1 MKLTRFLWNDR
12 VRWGMID
19 GDDILSAGRGR
30 GVFRDRDPKPGRPIC
45 SLAEARLLAPIDARA
60 NKIVAAAANYGE
72 RDERDGPGIFMKQPG
87 TIIGPD
93 EPIVYPRTCEAVIH
107 EAELGIIIGKT
118 ARHVPA
124 DIATQYVFGYT
135 CVNDVSASR
144 LKTSDT
150 GRGTSMRVKHFDT
163 FCPVGPWIDTD
174 LATALRGDDLRIQC
188 RVNGRTDVDGNAND
202 MLWGVAELVSWMS
215 EVMTL
220 YPGDIIASGCPGVGE
235 IKPGDTVEVE
245 IEGIGVLRNPV
256 VAEKLGWRTKPA
268 ILNQVQIAA
277 SESPLPLW
285 QRARV
290 RVTRLRA
297 ALRAGRPRSRDA
309 T

>member
-12 VRWGMID
+12 VRWGMIE
-19 GDDILSAGRGR
+19 GDEILSAGRGR

-45 SLAEARLLAPIDARA
+45 SLAEARPLAPIDARA

-93 EPIVYPRTCEAVIH
+93 QPIVYPRTCEAVIH
-107 EAELGIIIGKT
+107 EAELGIVIGKT

-124 DIATQYVFGYT
+124 NSDAVQQYVFGYT

-188 RVNGRTDVDGNAND
+188 RVNGRTDVDGSTAD

-235 IKPGDTVEVE
+235 IEVGDSVEVE
-245 IEGIGVLRNPV
+245 IAGIGVLRNPV
-256 VAEKLGWRTKPA
+256 VA
-268 ILNQVQIAA
+268 
-277 SESPLPLW
+277 
-285 QRARV
+285 
-290 RVTRLRA
+290 
-297 ALRAGRPRSRDA
+297 DA
-309 T
+309 